1 LAQLSG
7 PTPKPQPAP
16 KLDTIQL
23 DPTQRKILQALPLE
37 QRAQARADMLAS
49 AHAIAQARRQM
60 AAANEGEGDETDSHD
75 EADEAATDKKAS
87 EATAPFHIY
96 YYHPDQIGTPR
107 ELTNAE
113 GQIVWRAEYLAWGNT
128 LKLHWLTDA
137 APVEQPL
144 RFQGQYYDE
153 ETGLHYNRFRY
164 YDPDLGRFVSQ
175 DPIGLL
181 GGNNFFEYALNPTGW
196 VDPLGLAACNPRIN
210 IKKLFKGEVRQKKN
224 GLKAVGFHH
233 RGSIGSDSGARIT
246 RITDA
251 PNAQGIYRA
260 KVEIKDPTSGQWVTK
275 SASSTFYPDSWSRAR
290 VLEEIK
296 SAYAD
301 ALATGQVVG
310 DKFTGTSCSGVKI
323 EGFMDGNG
331 VLDTAYPVM

>member
-60 AAANEGEGDETDSHD
+60 AAANEGEG
-75 EADEAATDKKAS
+75 EAEENEAAGDDGHQPGTVASADTNNGQAS

-107 ELTNAE
+107 ELTNAA

-128 LKLHWLTDA
+128 LKLHWLTDV

-175 DPIGLL
+175 DPIGLR
-181 GGNNFFEYALNPTGW
+181 GGINLFEYAPNPLEWIDPMGLSGRKEPTPWIPPGNSKEGW
-196 VDPLGLAACNPRIN
+196 QHIDERHVSGTHASGHGDLFEPGTTQAELEKVCECLV
-210 IKKLFKGEVRQKKN
+210 KKG
-224 GLKAVGFHH
+224 
-233 RGSIGSDSGARIT
+233 T
-246 RITDA
+246 RISD
-251 PNAQGIYRA
+251 PNKRMQTYEKRM
-260 KVEIKDPTSGQWVTK
+260 KVNGRRDRVRGV
-275 SASSTFYPDSWSRAR
+275 FDSH
-290 VLEEIK
+290 
-296 SAYAD
+296 
-301 ALATGQVVG
+301 
-310 DKFTGTSCSGVKI
+310 
-323 EGFMDGNG
+323 DGNRTIT
-331 VLDTAYPVM
+331 VFPVRSE